1 LTAKQ
6 DVDQVLDAKFIREN
20 EEVVRKALV
29 NRNYDLSVL
38 EKFLELDGRWR
49 ALIEEG
55 NALRKKRN
63 EVSEEVPKLPKEQK
77 QAKISEMKGIA
88 ERIRVIE
95 AEVKKIETDRDD
107 LLLNIPNVPDPSVPI
122 GALDEGDV
130 FIREWGQRRKFDF
143 KPLTHWELGE
153 RLDILD
159 FDRGA
164 KVAGTGF
171 YVLKGDGARL
181 ERALINFMLDLHKD
195 QGYWEIFPPALINR
209 KACVGTGQLPKMHE
223 DMYWI
228 ERDDLY
234 LNPTAEVPVTN
245 LFADE
250 ILQRKQLPIN
260 LTAYLPSFRR
270 EAGKHIET
278 KGIARVHQFNKVE
291 LVKFV
296 LPETSQQELEKLTAD
311 AEAVVQGL
319 KLPYRIR
326 LLCTGSVGFH
336 SSKTYDIEAFAPGMD
351 QWLEVSS
358 CSDFKDFQA
367 RRAMIKFRRE
377 PHLKSEFVHTLNGS
391 GIALPRTMVSVLE
404 NYQNGDG
411 TVTVPEVLRPY
422 MKGTETIG

>member
-1 LTAKQ
+1 M
-6 DVDQVLDAKFIREN
+6 LDAKFIREN
-20 EEVVRKALV
+20 EGTVRQSFK

-38 EKFLELDGRWR
+38 EKFLELDRKWR
-49 ALIEEG
+49 ALTEEG
-55 NALRKKRN
+55 NSLRQKRN
-63 EVSEEVPKLPKEQK
+63 EVSEEIPKLPKEQK
-77 QAKISEMKGIA
+77 QARITEMKAIA
-88 ERIRVIE
+88 ERIRLIE
-95 AEVKKIETDRDD
+95 GSVKGIEVERDEH
-107 LLLNIPNVPDPSVPI
+107 LLNIPNVPDPSVPL
-122 GALDEGDV
+122 GLQDEGDLFV
-130 FIREWGQRRKFDF
+130 RTWGNVRKIDF
-143 KPLTHWELGE
+143 KPLTHWEIGE
-153 RLDILD
+153 KLDIID

-164 KVAGTGF
+164 KVTGTGF

-181 ERALINFMLDLHKD
+181 ERALINHMLDLHND
-195 QGYWEIFPPALINR
+195 QGYREIFPPVIINR
-209 KACVGTGQLPKMHE
+209 KSCVGTGQLPKMQE

-228 ERDDLY
+228 ERDDLW

-245 LFADE
+245 LYADE
-250 ILQRKQLPIN
+250 ILDRKQLPIYH
-260 LTAYLPSFRR
+260 TANLPSFRR

-296 LPETSQQELEKLTAD
+296 LPESSQAELETLLAD

-319 KLPYRIR
+319 RLPYRIR
-326 LLCTGSVGFH
+326 LLCTGSLGFH
-336 SSKTYDIEAFAPGMD
+336 SSKTYDIEAHALGMD

-404 NYQNGDG
+404 NYQNKDG
-411 TVTVPEVLRPY
+411 SVMVPEVLRPY
-422 MKGTETIG
+422 MKGTEVIGP

>member
-1 LTAKQ
+1 LTQLQ
-6 DVDQVLDAKFIREN
+6 DVIRVLDARYIREN
-20 EEVVRKALV
+20 EEVVRQALA
-29 NRNYDLSVL
+29 NRRYDLSVL
-38 EKFLELDGRWR
+38 EKFLDLDKSWR
-49 ALIEEG
+49 ALTEEG

-63 EVSEEVPKLPKEQK
+63 EVADEVPKLPKEQK
-77 QAKISEMKGIA
+77 QAKIAEMKGIA
-88 ERIRVIE
+88 ERIKQIE
-95 AEVKKIETDRDD
+95 VEVRKIEVDRDE
-107 LLLNIPNVPDPSVPI
+107 LLLNVPNIPDPSVPV
-122 GALDEGDV
+122 GDLDVGDV
-130 FIREWGQRRKFDF
+130 FVKSWGEQRRFDF
-143 KPLTHWELGE
+143 QPLKHWEIGE
-153 RLDILD
+153 KLDIID

-181 ERALINFMLDLHKD
+181 ERALINFMLDLHRD
-195 QGYWEIFPPALINR
+195 QGYKEVFPPAVINR
-209 KACVGTGQLPKMHE
+209 KSCVGTGQLPKMHE

-250 ILQRKQLPIN
+250 ILDRRQLPIHM
-260 LTAYLPSFRR
+260 TAYLPSFRR

-296 LPETSQQELEKLTAD
+296 LPETSSQELEGLTAD
-311 AEAVVQGL
+311 AEAVVEGL
-319 KLPYRIR
+319 KLPYRLR
-326 LLCTGSVGFH
+326 VLCTGSLGFH

-358 CSDFKDFQA
+358 CSNFKDFQA
-367 RRAMIKFRRE
+367 RRAAIKFRRE

-391 GIALPRTMVSVLE
+391 GIALPRTMVSVIE
-404 NYQNGDG
+404 NYQNKDG
-411 TVTVPEVLRPY
+411 SITVPEVLRPY
-422 MKGTETIG
+422 MKGTERIE